1 MIKAFKSVNSLSL
14 SLQYTILKNPSLL
27 CLPRQSL
34 GKTLALPRLIP
45 SRLAVS
51 LIVPVGPD
59 LTYHITSTKITVI
72 AVISNIPP

>member
-1 MIKAFKSVNSLSL
+1 MMQLMMKAFKSVNFTVFVSVSEAC
-14 SLQYTILKNPSLL
+14 YPENSLL
-27 CLPRQSL
+27 LCPPRQNL

-59 LTYHITSTKITVI
+59 LTY
-72 AVISNIPP
+72 